1 MYFYCVYA
9 GASYNGKSPQMPFIF
24 AVSDFRVVFKGVKLQ
39 KIFGLAALRWLKK
52 RVLRDFI
59 HNTLTISPPHHLTIS
74 PPQHHFSPSHHLT
87 TTTSYLTISPSHHHN
102 IISHHLTTTT
112 SYLTTTTP
120 HHLCYNSVK
129 TAFKCCVFG
138 LLGITLHPN
147 K

>member
-39 KIFGLAALRWLKK
+39 KIFGLAALRGLKK

-74 PPQHHFSPSHHLT
+74 P
-87 TTTSYLTISPSHHHN
+87 SHHHN

-112 SYLTTTTP
+112 SYLTISPPQHLTTFVTIRLKP
-120 HHLCYNSVK
+120 HLNVVCSDY
-129 TAFKCCVFG
+129 
-138 LLGITLHPN
+138 
-147 K
+147 

>member
-39 KIFGLAALRWLKK
+39 KIFGLAALRGLKK

-74 PPQHHFSPSHHLT
+74 PPQHLTTSPPQHLT
-87 TTTSYLTISPSHHHN
+87 TFVTIRLKP
-102 IISHHLTTTT
+102 HLNVVC
-112 SYLTTTTP
+112 SDY
-120 HHLCYNSVK
+120 
-129 TAFKCCVFG
+129 
-138 LLGITLHPN
+138 
-147 K
+147 

>member
-39 KIFGLAALRWLKK
+39 KIFGLAALRGLKK

-74 PPQHHFSPSHHLT
+74 PSHHHNIMSHHLT
-87 TTTSYLTISPSHHHN
+87 TTTSYLTIS
-102 IISHHLTTTT
+102 T
-112 SYLTTTTP
+112 
-120 HHLCYNSVK
+120 
-129 TAFKCCVFG
+129 
-138 LLGITLHPN
+138 
-147 K
+147 

>member
-39 KIFGLAALRWLKK
+39 KIFGLAALRGLKK

-74 PPQHHFSPSHHLT
+74 PPQHLT
-87 TTTSYLTISPSHHHN
+87 TFVTIRLKP
-102 IISHHLTTTT
+102 HLNVVC
-112 SYLTTTTP
+112 SDY
-120 HHLCYNSVK
+120 
-129 TAFKCCVFG
+129 
-138 LLGITLHPN
+138 
-147 K
+147 

>member
-39 KIFGLAALRWLKK
+39 KIFGLAALRGLKK

-74 PPQHHFSPSHHLT
+74 PSHHLT
-87 TTTSYLTISPSHHHN
+87 TTTYLTISPPQ
-102 IISHHLTTTT
+102 HLTT
-112 SYLTTTTP
+112 SPPQHLTTFVTIRLKP
-120 HHLCYNSVK
+120 HLNVVCSDY
-129 TAFKCCVFG
+129 
-138 LLGITLHPN
+138 
-147 K
+147 

>member
-59 HNTLTISPPHHLTIS
+59 HNTLTISPPHHLTTS
-74 PPQHHFSPSHHLT
+74 PPQHLT
-87 TTTSYLTISPSHHHN
+87 TFVTIRLKP
-102 IISHHLTTTT
+102 HLNVVC
-112 SYLTTTTP
+112 SDY
-120 HHLCYNSVK
+120 
-129 TAFKCCVFG
+129 
-138 LLGITLHPN
+138 
-147 K
+147 

>member
-39 KIFGLAALRWLKK
+39 KIFGLAALRGLKK

-74 PPQHHFSPSHHLT
+74 PPQHHISPSHHLT

-102 IISHHLTTTT
+102 IISHH
-112 SYLTTTTP
+112 LTTTTP

>member
-59 HNTLTISPPHHLTIS
+59 HNTLTISPSHHLTTTPPQHHNTTTSYLTIS
-74 PPQHHFSPSHHLT
+74 PPQHH
-87 TTTSYLTISPSHHHN
+87 ISPSHHHN
-102 IISHHLTTTT
+102 IISHH
-112 SYLTTTTP
+112 LTTTTP

>member
-39 KIFGLAALRWLKK
+39 KIFGLAALRGLKK

-59 HNTLTISPPHHLTIS
+59 HNTLTISPSHHLTTT
-74 PPQHHFSPSHHLT
+74 SPSHHLI

-102 IISHHLTTTT
+102 IISHHHNT
-112 SYLTTTTP
+112 SPPL
-120 HHLCYNSVK
+120 LQ
-129 TAFKCCVFG
+129 FG
-138 LLGITLHPN
+138 
-147 K
+147 

>member
-1 MYFYCVYA
+1 
-9 GASYNGKSPQMPFIF
+9 MPFIF

-39 KIFGLAALRWLKK
+39 KIFGLAALRGLKK

-74 PPQHHFSPSHHLT
+74 P
-87 TTTSYLTISPSHHHN
+87 SHHHN
-102 IISHHLTTTT
+102 IISHHLTISPPQHHISPSHHLTTTT